1 MFLKVFSFLV
11 SSQNQLTFAASSICF
26 WYFGTLGGPL
36 FLPKMPGYCLV
47 ESASLFW
54 SLYIL
59 GPQKWLV
66 RGLVFS
72 LRYIAHTLSNLLTTS
87 SAILPSQAQIP
98 FLPWLS
104 QLRKRAGSRPAL
116 AASWCRGDKRA
127 WTHMFYER
135 SLHLKARYRVAQQ
148 DLTKTKT
155 ISTSFFKISLGWSFY
170 HLSSLDSYLKC
181 NIICLWGF
189 IKLELFST
197 DAIFLVKRIGR

>member
-127 WTHMFYER
+127 WTHSFMSGPSIWKQGTEWLNR
-135 SLHLKARYRVAQQ
+135 IWPRQKQLVLHSSKFLWADPSITYLLWTLIWNA
-148 DLTKTKT
+148 T
-155 ISTSFFKISLGWSFY
+155 
-170 HLSSLDSYLKC
+170 LSASET
-181 NIICLWGF
+181 WTF
-189 IKLELFST
+189 
-197 DAIFLVKRIGR
+197 